1 MEVAPI
7 AERPAVAGTA
17 TLFVSLELS
26 RSSWVVALH
35 SPIADKVSQ
44 HRLDGGDA
52 EGLLALIARKR
63 AQAEEKLGRAVRVV
77 SCFEAGY
84 DGFWLHRWLCARG
97 VENRVLDA
105 ASWRWCTNCGAG
117 AGLQPDED
125 WPV

>member
-26 RSSWVVALH
+26 RWSWVVALH

-52 EGLLALIARKR
+52 EGPLALIARKP
-63 AQAEEKLGRAVRVV
+63 K
-77 SCFEAGY
+77 
-84 DGFWLHRWLCARG
+84 
-97 VENRVLDA
+97 
-105 ASWRWCTNCGAG
+105 ASSR
-117 AGLQPDED
+117 
-125 WPV
+125 